1 MDDWIF
7 VLVQQDS
14 NTKKETLLIHG
25 TLKIVYLDCHSKEEE
40 KQKRKLNVFLSSQFL
55 ASLNRTHVV

>member
-1 MDDWIF
+1 MDHWIF

-25 TLKIVYLDCHSKEEE
+25 TLKIVYLTYHSKEEE
-40 KQKRKLNVFLSSQFL
+40 KKKRKSIFFYRRNF
-55 ASLNRTHVV
+55 